1 MFDTWFSVS
10 SNEQEGIRS
19 GVRRLCLG
27 GPQVLAS
34 ADDRCQWFAQRI
46 GWWFSQKALLSPA
59 HDLIVTWSHPP
70 RDRSHSLQKR
80 VCASEGGVAA
90 DAAVV
95 LDLPLGAHSLSP
107 AAPIATC
114 LCTQSESFPRCHA
127 APPHRGRGGLWR
139 PAVSFACSPR
149 KGLSSVVSVCL
160 DPGLGTDADC
170 PDPWGPLEAGRAG
183 VQSPGW

>member
-1 MFDTWFSVS
+1 MVS
-10 SNEQEGIRS
+10 EGFAWGDLRS
-19 GVRRLCLG
+19 WPRLMTGVSGFPRGLVGGSPRKLCSARLMISSSPGARDNCLPG
-27 GPQVLAS
+27 TVL
-34 ADDRCQWFAQRI
+34 
-46 GWWFSQKALLSPA
+46 
-59 HDLIVTWSHPP
+59 T
-70 RDRSHSLQKR
+70 LQKR

-114 LCTQSESFPRCHA
+114 LCTQSKSFPRCHA
-127 APPHRGRGGLWR
+127 APPHRGHGGLWR

-170 PDPWGPLEAGRAG
+170 PGPWGPLEAGRAR